1 MKINRVEF
9 ERVAD
14 ILPKRDQQQRL
25 LEERPASRYS
35 NRRKLPL
42 NKYGNGPFRR
52 FRIEADGDVLDSI
65 GIYAIVR
72 GTQEV
77 LYIGKCTRPTSA
89 LGKRFNSGYG
99 SIQPRNCFRG
109 GQSTNRRIN
118 HDILEASKKGN
129 YLSVV
134 FHRCLTGADASAIEA
149 QLIRNLGPPWNINI
163 PR

>member
-52 FRIEADGDVLDSI
+52 FRREADGDVLDSI

-77 LYIGKCTRPTSA
+77 LYI
-89 LGKRFNSGYG
+89 
-99 SIQPRNCFRG
+99 
-109 GQSTNRRIN
+109 
-118 HDILEASKKGN
+118 
-129 YLSVV
+129 
-134 FHRCLTGADASAIEA
+134 
-149 QLIRNLGPPWNINI
+149 
-163 PR
+163 